1 MLISKQYKS
10 RLATTTTTTTAAA
23 WAAWAAV
30 ATDADACSRQ
40 LDRWGDPQGGGGE
53 QRNLWRGRCHVT
65 SLTITH

>member
-1 MLISKQYKS
+1 MLISEQYKS

-40 LDRWGDPQGGGGE
+40 LDRWGNPQGGGSRETCGVVD
-53 QRNLWRGRCHVT
+53 VT
-65 SLTITH
+65 LPV

>member
-10 RLATTTTTTTAAA
+10 RLATTTTTTTTTAAA
-23 WAAWAAV
+23 RAAV